1 MDKASI
7 LRDAIAYIERLQ
19 EEERRMLAEIS
30 ALEYSSAV
38 VVPDAADSFPW
49 PKKPRLLAPADDGA
63 CTSSQPVRI
72 LEVII
77 YIYRHTPK
85 LPQTSSSSTVGVAMV
100 TIN

>member
-30 ALEYSSAV
+30 ALESSA

-49 PKKPRLLAPADDGA
+49 PKKPRLAPAADDGA
-63 CTSSQPVRI
+63 WTSSQPVRI
-72 LEVII
+72 LEVIKTG
-77 YIYRHTPK
+77 TPK
-85 LPQTSSSSTVGVAMV
+85 QP
-100 TIN
+100 